1 MNTDHL
7 RHLHSSYSESG
18 NNPPPLPQP
27 NPGMVAFH
35 SSVGMEVDPY
45 SISGYENPYDLPELP
60 PTDSRT
66 GTNQPDTGTSQMQNY
81 HVLERVLPLGVP
93 RREVNSELFSD
104 TSSFSTPPDSPPHNY
119 QTLQNTSST
128 AAHALTSSPS
138 LPQEQVQEVRISPQ
152 GYEFPQEHR
161 LSRLETIPEHPY
173 HVLDKDE
180 STTSMPIA
188 ADSIPAQAANSLDT
202 TDDYDRLVSPPHL
215 YHILEHSPSLN
226 KPRIHQFHFSD
237 YNHLEKAA
245 PAGREPV
252 SSPAQASSPTTSPVL
267 PMLTDSFS
275 SESSLSESEVFD
287 DPQYLLSPE
296 SKRRSPSDEQS
307 SKEDGAQAYT
317 HNLPK
322 LLTTQDTVDLTKY
335 FGDYERDPVYMQRLK
350 SISPKLYQLS
360 RGHDLTGSQDDSGF
374 CSINS
379 NSHQTELKRQSSLP
393 DIFHVY
399 QPLQAKTMDPRL
411 PYEKVKKCSSQSS
424 EPNT

>member
-7 RHLHSSYSESG
+7 RHVHS

-27 NPGMVAFH
+27 NPGMAAFH

-66 GTNQPDTGTSQMQNY
+66 GTNQPDTGTSLLQNY
-81 HVLERVLPLGVP
+81 HVLERVLPYGAP
-93 RREVNSELFSD
+93 RGEFNSELLSD

-119 QTLQNTSST
+119 HTLHNASGT
-128 AAHALTSSPS
+128 AVHVLTS
-138 LPQEQVQEVRISPQ
+138 LPQEQVQEVCIPPQ
-152 GYEFPQEHR
+152 GYELPQEHR

-173 HVLDKDE
+173 HILDTDE
-180 STTSMPIA
+180 STISMPIV
-188 ADSIPAQAANSLDT
+188 ADPIPNQAENSSDS
-202 TDDYDRLVSPPHL
+202 TDDRDYDRLVSPPHL

-237 YNHLEKAA
+237 YSHFGKAVS
-245 PAGREPV
+245 AGREPTG
-252 SSPAQASSPTTSPVL
+252 SPAQVLNPTKSPVL
-267 PMLTDSFS
+267 PMLARSFS
-275 SESSLSESEVFD
+275 SESSSSESEVFD

-296 SKRRSPSDEQS
+296 SKRRSPSDEGS
-307 SKEDGAQAYT
+307 SKEEGAQAHT
-317 HNLPK
+317 HHLPK
-322 LLTTQDTVDLTKY
+322 LLTAQDTVDLTKY
-335 FGDYERDPVYMQRLK
+335 SGDYERDPVYMQRLQ

-360 RGHDLTGSQDDSGF
+360 RGNDLTGSQDDSGF
-374 CSINS
+374 CSVNN

-399 QPLQAKTMDPRL
+399 QPLQAKTMDPCL
-411 PYEKVKKCSSQSS
+411 PYEKVKRYSSQSS
-424 EPNT
+424 EPST